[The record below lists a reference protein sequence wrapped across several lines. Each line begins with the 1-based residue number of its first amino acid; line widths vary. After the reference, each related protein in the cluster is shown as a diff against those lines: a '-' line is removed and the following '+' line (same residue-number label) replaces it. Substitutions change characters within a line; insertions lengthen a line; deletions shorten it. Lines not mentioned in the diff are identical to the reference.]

1 MRKRRD
7 PGEGQS
13 KREIEIDGDKEN
25 VARMTRDSPG
35 SGEPAEPL
43 INNELIGL
51 FEFDPATS

>member
-35 SGEPAEPL
+35 SGVAEPL